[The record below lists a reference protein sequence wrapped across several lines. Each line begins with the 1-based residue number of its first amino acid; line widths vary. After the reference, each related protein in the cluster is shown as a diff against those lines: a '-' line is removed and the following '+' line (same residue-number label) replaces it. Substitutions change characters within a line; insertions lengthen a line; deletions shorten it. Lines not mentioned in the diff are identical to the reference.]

1 MTAHAVVTD
10 LTVAVRGGP
19 ELLSGVG
26 LTASPG
32 RVLALVG
39 ASGSGKTT
47 LLRALLGALPPGA
60 ARRAGTVRV
69 LGVDVFGCGPA
80 ELRELRRRRLAF
92 VGQDPG
98 SALNPRMRVAAL
110 VAETGTNLTRA
121 DIAALLAEVGL
132 SGVPGL
138 LGRRAGELSGG
149 QQRRVA
155 LARALARR
163 PGLLLLD
170 EPTAGLDPALRDEIG
185 ALLRRLAREQD
196 VAVVLSCHD
205 RDLVERVA
213 DDVLELPEGAA
224 VPPPAARASVQPC
237 RTPVTDT
244 GAPARGPNGDAAVA
258 ARGLS
263 GDTGA
268 PARGLDADAG
278 LRARGLDA
286 DVGAARLP
294 VLRGVDL
301 DVAEGTAVGVVGPSG
316 SGKTTLL
323 RALVGLHPRSGGSL
337 TLDGLALHPDV
348 RRRGRDQRRRV
359 QFVPQNPM
367 GALNPS
373 ATVSAALARPLRLH
387 RRCARSAVPGR
398 VAELLEQ
405 VGLGVEH
412 AHRYPHELSGG
423 QRQRVSL
430 ARALAAEPDV
440 LVCDEIT
447 SALDGGTARSVME
460 LLARLRETR
469 GTAVVFASHDLGLI
483 ERYAD
488 GVVTVNG
495 ASSV

>member
-1 MTAHAVVTD
+1 MTPHAVVTD
-10 LTVAVRGGP
+10 LTVAVQGGP

-26 LTASPG
+26 LAARPG

-47 LLRALLGALPPGA
+47 LLRALLGDLSPGT

-98 SALNPRMRVAAL
+98 SALNPRMRVGAL
-110 VAETGTNLTRA
+110 VAETGTNITRA
-121 DIAALLAEVGL
+121 GITALLDEVGL

-213 DDVLELPEGAA
+213 DDVLELPEGGA
-224 VPPPAARASVQPC
+224 VPPPVARGSVQPR

-244 GAPARGPNGDAAVA
+244 A
-258 ARGLS
+258 
-263 GDTGA
+263 A
-268 PARGLDADAG
+268 PARGLSADAG

-301 DVAEGTAVGVVGPSG
+301 DAAAGTAVGVVGPSG

-323 RALVGLHPRSGGSL
+323 RILVGLHPRSGGSL
-337 TLDGLALHPDV
+337 TLDGLALQPDV
-348 RRRGRDQRRRV
+348 RRRGREQRRRV

-373 ATVSAALARPLRLH
+373 ATVSAALARPLLLH

-423 QRQRVSL
+423 QRQRVSI

-447 SALDGGTARSVME
+447 SALDGGTARSVMD

-469 GTAVVFASHDLGLI
+469 GTAVVFASHDLDLI

-488 GVVTVNG
+488 GVVTING
-495 ASSV
+495 GSST